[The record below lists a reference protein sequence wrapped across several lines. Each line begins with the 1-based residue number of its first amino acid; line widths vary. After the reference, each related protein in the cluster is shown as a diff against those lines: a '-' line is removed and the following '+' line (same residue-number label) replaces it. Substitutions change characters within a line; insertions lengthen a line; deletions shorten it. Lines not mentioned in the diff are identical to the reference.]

1 MRRRPTAALLAST
14 GPRDHAANCP
24 LGGAPIPLLPPT
36 TRNPRLGQ
44 TVCAV
49 AYVAMRCYALRKDSQ
64 HFCGPVDWLQDCG
77 VAFLGE
83 SRGRRGVWDDP
94 SDARS
99 KSRCPGQPCCIR
111 PVVLLC
117 AVDVN
122 RMDERIDNMRL
133 RSVAAGG
140 QRKSCRHTH
149 TPHTA
154 RSWRS
159 AGCFLGK
166 RLPRLGA
173 ALGKKDVQLANNNPP
188 VTRSPVCL
196 APPRTSSES
205 GSGLR
210 TKVTL
215 WSPPLTRRVRTQ
227 LSTRS
232 SLTPRL
238 SSPLREF
245 PLFRHQRSA
254 WPSLS
259 SVSFGLLSCTET
271 NCESIVS
278 TPAT

>member
-1 MRRRPTAALLAST
+1 M
-14 GPRDHAANCP
+14 
-24 LGGAPIPLLPPT
+24 
-36 TRNPRLGQ
+36 
-44 TVCAV
+44 CAV

-64 HFCGPVDWLQDCG
+64 RFCGPVDWLQDCG

-83 SRGRRGVWDDP
+83 SRGRRGVLDDP

-122 RMDERIDNMRL
+122 RIDERIDNMRL

-173 ALGKKDVQLANNNPP
+173 AWGKKM
-188 VTRSPVCL
+188 C
-196 APPRTSSES
+196 
-205 GSGLR
+205 
-210 TKVTL
+210 
-215 WSPPLTRRVRTQ
+215 
-227 LSTRS
+227 S
-232 SLTPRL
+232 SLTIILPK
-238 SSPLREF
+238 PG
-245 PLFRHQRSA
+245 PRSA
-254 WPSLS
+254 WHHPERARNPEVARGPRSHSGHHL
-259 SVSFGLLSCTET
+259 
-271 NCESIVS
+271 
-278 TPAT
+278 